1 MPRELPILFCTEMI
15 EAFLD
20 GRKTQT
26 RRIEGLKVL
35 SEHPSWWKFLGWTNP
50 KHGVEAR
57 FYNSRQRKSE
67 AIKPR
72 YQVGDH
78 LYAKEA
84 LWVSDCGEYYAY
96 GGGFEHSDVIRISD
110 QRLYHAGDCE
120 NEEGKPRHQFMVTS
134 YSNRDRGKR
143 HAFTLWCGEYDT
155 SKTIETF
162 TGNTEISSVDVL
174 FSKRKSSR
182 FMPKWAAR
190 IWREVAAIKDPH
202 RLQDISPEEC
212 IAEGIEVSTAHGEPA
227 YYLYDERLH
236 YTPSPVESFQ
246 TLWDRLHPEPG
257 ERWGDNPWVLPYV
270 LKIQEKPI

>member
-1 MPRELPILFCTEMI
+1 MARELGLISCAEMVQ
-15 EAFLD
+15 AFLD
-20 GRKTQT
+20 DRKSET

-57 FYNSRQRKSE
+57 FYNSRQRKTE

-78 LYAKEA
+78 LWIRETHFYDKNDQVPEVFYRADFSDADAKGA
-84 LWVSDCGEYYAY
+84 
-96 GGGFEHSDVIRISD
+96 FSDVGDKWISP
-110 QRLYHAGDCE
+110 Y
-120 NEEGKPRHQFMVTS
+120 
-134 YSNRDRGKR
+134 
-143 HAFTLWCGEYDT
+143 
-155 SKTIETF
+155 
-162 TGNTEISSVDVL
+162 
-174 FSKRKSSR
+174 
-182 FMPKWAAR
+182 FMPKRAAR